1 MRIYAYV
8 AILVA
13 VLGAL
18 AWGYSSAYRS
28 GKQSVVTKLQE
39 DKIQV
44 LKDGKKVDENVLS
57 ADDDSLVCL
66 LLDNCKPDKP
76 L

>member
-1 MRIYAYV
+1 MKIYVYA

-13 VLGAL
+13 VIAILG
-18 AWGYSSAYRS
+18 WGYSSAYRS
-28 GKQSVVTKLQE
+28 GKQSIVTKLQE

-66 LLDNCKPDKP
+66 LLDNCEPDKP